1 MNHVKFASF
10 TAVIAGFFSSCS
22 VYYTTSQ
29 VDNSLKTSI
38 NQANSSIGNLEYQ
51 VSLMESK
58 YNEIHCDQK
67 PESVKKADQ
76 LFQEVKA
83 DMSQVNK
90 QKAELNQEYTNF
102 QNYTQGKDK
111 IVSGTPEFTQLKTT
125 RNNMKLQM
133 ENLQNKCNQVVAK
146 SQNVANHITQNV
158 VPSIQQIQVE
168 TYNKSFEASIKD
180 MESGIANFKST
191 LSNNKKEIK
200 GIIQAKEINID
211 NNNQIQKNLV
221 AIDENLNKVE
231 QLKTNLQATY
241 NTFKSA
247 TAGKKTINS
256 CSKEWTVVTETEK
269 KINGYKVELDGLVN
283 SIQSNVSQIQG
294 ILKK

>member
-10 TAVIAGFFSSCS
+10 SAVIAAIFSSCS

-29 VDNSLKTSI
+29 VDNSLKSSI

-76 LFQEVKA
+76 MFQEVKA
-83 DMSQVNK
+83 EMAQVNK

-111 IVSGTPEFTQLKTT
+111 IVSGTSEFNQLKVT
-125 RNNMKLQM
+125 RNNMKMQM
-133 ENLQNKCNQVVAK
+133 ENLQSKCNQVVAK
-146 SQNVANHITQNV
+146 SQNVANHISQNV
-158 VPSIQQIQVE
+158 VPNIQQIQVE
-168 TYNKSFEASIKD
+168 SYNKSFEASIKEIENG
-180 MESGIANFKST
+180 MNTIKGT

-200 GIIQAKEINID
+200 EIIQAKEINIE
-211 NNNQIQKNLV
+211 NNTQIEKNLV
-221 AIDENLNKVE
+221 ALDENLNKIE
-231 QLKTNLQATY
+231 QLKINLLSTF
-241 NTFKSA
+241 NTFKTA
-247 TAGKKTINS
+247 TAGKRTINS
-256 CSKEWTVVTETEK
+256 CSKEWSIVTETEQ

-283 SIQSNVSQIQG
+283 SIKSNLSQIQS

>member
-10 TAVIAGFFSSCS
+10 TAVIAAFFSSCS

-38 NQANSSIGNLEYQ
+38 NQANSSIGNLENQ

-76 LFQEVKA
+76 MFQEVKA

-125 RNNMKLQM
+125 RNNMKMQM

-158 VPSIQQIQVE
+158 VSSIQQIQVE

-180 MESGIANFKST
+180 MENGIASFKNT

-200 GIIQAKEINID
+200 GIISTQEINID
-211 NNNQIQKNLV
+211 NNTQIEKKLV

-241 NTFKSA
+241 NTFKTA

-256 CSKEWTVVTETEK
+256 CSKEWTIVTETEQ

-283 SIQSNVSQIQG
+283 SIKSNMSQIQS